1 MDEGTLSNS
10 SFTVFDE
17 EVSHDLGEVAKL
29 LATTYLKVTT
39 ARRAREQLSKE
50 LQVVERIYYS
60 AVDAGRASAQYAMS
74 MAITSLLTTGHLLD
88 RYLLLMARD
97 CLLLESCLRGAVPMS
112 YWRSWRSSLEELRER
127 IPNVHD
133 YFLWQIS
140 LQSQEEE
147 EEEDYSGRGARE
159 RSRHLGLVL
168 RRDAQ

>member
-29 LATTYLKVTT
+29 LATSYLKVTT

-50 LQVVERIYYS
+50 LQLIERIYYS
-60 AVDAGRASAQYAMS
+60 AVDAGRASVQYTVAMS
-74 MAITSLLTTGHLLD
+74 ITSLLTTGHLLD

-133 YFLWQIS
+133 YFLWHLSI
-140 LQSQEEE
+140 QSDDEDVLEE
-147 EEEDYSGRGARE
+147 GVRE
-159 RSRHLGLVL
+159 RSRHVGLVL

>member
-29 LATTYLKVTT
+29 LATTYLKVMT

-50 LQVVERIYYS
+50 LQVIERIYYS
-60 AVDAGRASAQYAMS
+60 AVDVGRASAQYAMS
-74 MAITSLLTTGHLLD
+74 MSITSLLTTGHLLD
-88 RYLLLMARD
+88 RYLLLLARD

-112 YWRSWRSSLEELRER
+112 YWRSWRSSLGELRER

-140 LQSQEEE
+140 IQSQDE
-147 EEEDYSGRGARE
+147 EEEDFSGRGLRE
-159 RSRHLGLVL
+159 GSRHLGLVL